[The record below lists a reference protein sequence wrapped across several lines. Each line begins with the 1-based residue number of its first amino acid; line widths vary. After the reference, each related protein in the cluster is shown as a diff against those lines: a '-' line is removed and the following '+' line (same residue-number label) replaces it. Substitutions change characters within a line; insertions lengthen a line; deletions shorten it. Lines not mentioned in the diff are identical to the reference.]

1 MNERTLTQSKIPPT
15 RTVGQI
21 SSGLLQRKC
30 ACGGSSGLT
39 GSCPECET
47 KKLLGEPLQAK
58 LRINEPGDP
67 YEQEAD
73 RVAEQVMRMGDSTVT
88 AHDSLS
94 PPTPLVQ
101 RTAVRSNTGAGEI
114 PAIVHDVLSAPG
126 QALDADTRAFFE
138 PRFGH
143 DFRNVRVH
151 SSSEAQQSANQVSA
165 SAYTVGNDIVFGA
178 GRYQPTT
185 HEGQR
190 LIAHEL
196 THVIQQRAGSFARQV
211 IQRKQIPYGQITWAD
226 FKASPPDTKNP
237 REGAGILS
245 AFDVPSYSAATS
257 AKSTRKKCKVGKTR
271 STEVEA
277 TAAPEPEHLLKPVAY
292 MDQDRS
298 WALERYTGDGAIYC
312 AGRVNK
318 SDRKVFEKCL
328 SDEVTERARLLKH
341 EQGHFDIT
349 KVMADNARA
358 SLKTKA
364 TSLPITETGCGED
377 AARDAARSKYES
389 DVGPILRD
397 LGKNWQKSKG
407 LAQDDYDTKT
417 GHGAKT
423 AEQNAWEGKIKAGL
437 KVYDPTILPAAT
449 PAVPAKPVT
458 PPAQP
463 KSPVNPSPGIQARIY
478 AEETAGGNSAL
489 EDDSIHQPEIDEF
502 RRRED
507 ELGNPA
513 AAEASDAAIKYRG
526 LGAACPAT
534 TEVDRVVDLTPAGLG
549 AGFLTAYGAMAVMR
563 VRPGERTWDGTRI
576 QETVAPVSN
585 TCPESFAPTSE
596 CIGASTF
603 TVGDPGH
610 SDRIGDQPGLVNRF
624 YDFHVSRTRGISRLH
639 DNTRNPQG
647 LNSCETVCQQKY
659 HCDGRE
665 IGRHT
670 VTRTFTKGT
679 SGGRDVTLVTVTKK

>member
-1 MNERTLTQSKIPPT
+1 MTAAAATLQNVAAKPPPP
-15 RTVGQI
+15 
-21 SSGLLQRKC
+21 SHSMHAGLVLQRQC
-30 ACGGSSGLT
+30 ACGAPTASLT
-39 GSCPECET
+39 GECSECAST
-47 KKLLGEPLQAK
+47 KFLQPKLTIGASNDPL
-58 LRINEPGDP
+58 
-67 YEQEAD
+67 EQEAD
-73 RVAEQVMRMGDSTVT
+73 RVAEQVMRMAEHVSERDTSEI
-88 AHDSLS
+88 SKS
-94 PPTPLVQ
+94 PLVQ
-101 RTAVRSNTGAGEI
+101 RKVSSNAAAPAI
-114 PAIVHDVLSAPG
+114 APAIVQDVLSSPG
-126 QALDADTRAFFE
+126 EPLDAGTRACFE

-151 SSSEAQQSANQVSA
+151 SDAEAQQSAHDVSA

-178 GRYQPTT
+178 GRYGPKIL
-185 HEGQR
+185 EGRR

-196 THVIQQRAGSFARQV
+196 THVIQQQAGSMSGKL
-211 IQRKQIPYGQITWAD
+211 IQRAQIPHRQITWSD
-226 FKASPPDTKNP
+226 FKAPPRDTKNP

-245 AFDVPSYSAATS
+245 AFDVPSYSAVTS
-257 AKSTRKKCKVGKTR
+257 AKSTRKKCKVGKIS

-277 TAAPEPEHLLKPVAY
+277 TAAPDAEHLLKPEAY
-292 MDQDRS
+292 MDQERS

-312 AGRVNK
+312 ASRVNK
-318 SDRKVFEKCL
+318 SDRKVYEQCM
-328 SDEVTERARLLKH
+328 SNEAAERARLLKH

-358 SLKTKA
+358 SLKAKT
-364 TSLPITETGCGED
+364 TSLPVTETGCGED
-377 AARDAARSKYES
+377 AAREAARNKYDS

-397 LGKNWQKSKG
+397 LGKKWQKSKD
-407 LAQDDYDTKT
+407 LAQDEYDTKT

-423 AEQNAWEGKIKAGL
+423 TEQNAWEGKIKAGL
-437 KVYDPTILPAAT
+437 KDYDPTILPPAT
-449 PAVPAKPVT
+449 PAPPAKPAT
-458 PPAQP
+458 PPVQN
-463 KSPVNPSPGIQARIY
+463 KSPVAPSPGMQARLD
-478 AEETAGGNSAL
+478 AEEPAGANSAL
-489 EDDSIHQPEIDEF
+489 EDDSIHQPQVDEF

-513 AAEASDAAIKYRG
+513 AAQVSDAAIKYRG
-526 LGAACPAT
+526 LGAACPVS

-549 AGFLTAYGAMAVMR
+549 AGFRTAYGAMAVMR

-576 QETVAPVSN
+576 VETVAPVSN
-585 TCPESFAPTSE
+585 TCPDSFAPTSE

-603 TVGDPGH
+603 TVGDAGH

-647 LNSCETVCQQKY
+647 LNSCETVCQQIY

-679 SGGRDVTLVTVTKK
+679 FGGRDVTLVTVTKK